1 MKLNDRSNYMI
12 AVVFSLVFHLLLVLL
27 FVSGYLASKSSHLET
42 FPVGMVE
49 IAKGSPDG
57 MIGMTGTSPEK
68 AENAPTVKEPEKND
82 KDKETANLK
91 PKIIP
96 KMPSTDA
103 LLIGKKEGNKPIDI
117 PTKGPSANGS
127 GNAGNGEAA
136 GNGKPGSG
144 KPFGFGSGE
153 GMVTVLGPLPSN
165 PKNAMN
171 EGKEGD
177 VALRILVKADGS
189 LENIQLGQLSGDT
202 RFDNAA
208 ISVIKRTWKFKPVAQ
223 NYYIDL
229 VFSFRIDSPVAS
241 LKFINAESRP

>member
-1 MKLNDRSNYMI
+1 
-12 AVVFSLVFHLLLVLL
+12 VFHLLLVLL

-57 MIGMTGTSPEK
+57 MIGMTGASPEK

-91 PKIIP
+91 PKIVP

-103 LLIGKKEGNKPIDI
+103 LLIGKKEGNRPIDI

-127 GNAGNGEAA
+127 GNTGNGEAA

-144 KPFGFGSGE
+144 QPFGLGFGE
-153 GMVTVLGPLPSN
+153 GMVTVLGPLPSY

-171 EGKEGD
+171 EGKEGN
-177 VALRILVKADGS
+177 VALRILVNADGS
-189 LENIQLGQLSGDT
+189 LGNIEPRQLSGDL
-202 RFDNAA
+202 RLDNAA
-208 ISVIKRTWKFKPVAQ
+208 IYAIKRTWKFKPTTQ
-223 NYYIDL
+223 SYHIDL
-229 VFSFRIDSPVAS
+229 VFSFNIDTGVSM
-241 LKFINAESRP
+241 KFGN